1 MTTSV
6 WLGPP
11 VCRAA
16 RSAGTINPARGEVI
30 WFTGYDRVSP
40 GQLGTAVIARHVTYG
55 GVSDAFANLVSVDV
69 GDSVTIDYADGTSVT
84 ADVVDTKLV
93 AKEELSHDPAVWGSN
108 SESRRVVLITC
119 DDALG
124 QRADGHQVA
133 NFVVV
138 AEISD

>member
-1 MTTSV
+1 M
-6 WLGPP
+6 
-11 VCRAA
+11 
-16 RSAGTINPARGEVI
+16 
-30 WFTGYDRVSP
+30 
-40 GQLGTAVIARHVTYG
+40 IARHVTYG